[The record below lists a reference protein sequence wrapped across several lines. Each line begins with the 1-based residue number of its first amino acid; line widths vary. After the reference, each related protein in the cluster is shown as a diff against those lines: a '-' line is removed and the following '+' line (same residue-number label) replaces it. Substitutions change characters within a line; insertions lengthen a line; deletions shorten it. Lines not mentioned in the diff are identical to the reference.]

1 MIWSL
6 MNIQSIVGTCH
17 DMCQKHPDDE
27 DWKFI
32 DGELSWIQKEFGP
45 LAREIDEL
53 IRKARKE

>member
-6 MNIQSIVGTCH
+6 MNIQSIVASCRAVCT
-17 DMCQKHPDDE
+17 KHLDDE

-32 DGELSWIQKEFGP
+32 DSELSWIQKEFGP

-53 IRKARKE
+53 IRAVKK